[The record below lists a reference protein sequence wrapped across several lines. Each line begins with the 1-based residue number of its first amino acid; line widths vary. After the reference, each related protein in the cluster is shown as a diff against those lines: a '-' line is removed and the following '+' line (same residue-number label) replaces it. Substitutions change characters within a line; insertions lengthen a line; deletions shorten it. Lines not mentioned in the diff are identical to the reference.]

1 MKLKILLSSIF
12 LLTFTS
18 LVYSNDINCDE
29 FDKLSAKFLECKASV
44 LKEKTSKKVEESKEK
59 FENSSIKEKLKTF
72 KSSKTLTDLV
82 KN

>member
-12 LLTFTS
+12 LLTLNS
-18 LVYSNDINCDE
+18 LAYSNDVDCDK

-44 LKEKTSKKVEESKEK
+44 LKEKTSQKVEESKEK
-59 FENSSIKEKLKTF
+59 FENSSIKEKLKKF
-72 KSSKTLTDLV
+72 KSSKTLTDLI